1 MMKNIYQLILAL
13 VLSFYLMACDD
24 NKVDAKVEMP
34 ELITIKS
41 EGLFPEG
48 FVFDASD
55 STFYMGSL
63 TKGKVV
69 KVDLEGNVDDFIET
83 NALRSV
89 LGMVINKATNQLL
102 ICNSDPGFSEKTTG
116 EVPPV
121 LANVVAY
128 DLTTGQ
134 EVANYDLASLLPVG
148 TPLLVNDIVLDAVGN
163 AYISNSFAPVV
174 FKISTGGDI
183 SVFVSSDSWIPNPG
197 SFGLNGIEYHKDGFL
212 LLAQYEQG
220 ALYKVPLD
228 NPYAFTKISVDT
240 DIHSVDGIRL
250 LNDNTLAWV
259 SNVLD
264 PSTGLEHII
273 YEVKSSD
280 NWKSASV
287 KSEIVI
293 GKGNEFPTTI
303 EIVNGESYVIY
314 SHLRDLMAGNS
325 TISEFE
331 LKKVIF

>member
-1 MMKNIYQLILAL
+1 MKNTFKIISAL
-13 VLSFYLMACDD
+13 VLSFYLIACDD
-24 NKVDAKVEMP
+24 NKVDPIVEIP

-41 EGLFPEG
+41 DGLFPEG
-48 FVFDASD
+48 FVFDSTD
-55 STFYMGSL
+55 NTFYMGSL

-69 KVDLEGNVDDFIET
+69 KVDLEGGVEGFIESSD
-83 NALRSV
+83 LRSV

-116 EVPPV
+116 EIPPV
-121 LANVVAY
+121 LANVIAY

-134 EVANYDLASLLPVG
+134 EVANYDLASLLPAG
-148 TPLLVNDIVLDAVGN
+148 TPLLVNDIVLDVAGN

-174 FKISTGGDI
+174 FKISTSGDI
-183 SVFVSSDSWIPNPG
+183 SVFVTSDSWIPTPG

-212 LLAQYEQG
+212 ILAQYEQG

-228 NPYAFTKISVDT
+228 NPTEFTKISVDT

-280 NWKSASV
+280 NWQSASV
-287 KSEIVI
+287 KSEIII

-303 EIVNGESYVIY
+303 EIVNGEPYVIY
-314 SHLRDLMAGNS
+314 SHLRDLMAGNPS
-325 TISEFE
+325 ISEFE